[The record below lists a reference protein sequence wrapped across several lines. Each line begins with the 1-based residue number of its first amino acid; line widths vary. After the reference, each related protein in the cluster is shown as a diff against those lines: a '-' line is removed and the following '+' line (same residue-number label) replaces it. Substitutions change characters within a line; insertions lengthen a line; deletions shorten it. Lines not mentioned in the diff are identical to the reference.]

1 MSLSSSLKSAINQ
14 LSPFQKRSILWAYVS
29 LYLKILLPFWLLPS
43 KATPQFTYSHPSLE
57 TTPKEITEKF
67 LINLPDLI
75 TTQKTNT
82 RKTCKILHLYRPP
95 VPVSPI
101 CLVLKTL
108 QNKTLSPQKLP
119 KNSINY
125 TYHFPN
131 LYSCCFSYLKI
142 LSLPVNLLKPYC
154 FLHDKYTHIIHPLV
168 SPLPKFLHLF
178 HCIVLHTNI

>member
-1 MSLSSSLKSAINQ
+1 M
-14 LSPFQKRSILWAYVS
+14 
-29 LYLKILLPFWLLPS
+29 
-43 KATPQFTYSHPSLE
+43 ATPQFTYSHPSLE
-57 TTPKEITEKF
+57 TTLKEITEKF
-67 LINLPDLI
+67 LINLPDFI

-82 RKTCKILHLYRPP
+82 KKTCKILHLYRPP
-95 VPVSPI
+95 VPVLPI

-108 QNKTLSPQKLP
+108 QNKTLSPQKFP
-119 KNSINY
+119 KNPINY

-142 LSLPVNLLKPYC
+142 LSLPVNLLKPYSVS
-154 FLHDKYTHIIHPLV
+154 FMINTHIVHPLV